1 LIDLKLNSRPLHFV
15 AAKGKAK
22 AKTKTVNKV
31 VLVDDSQFHR
41 VQRQP
46 RVNFTASRGPVE
58 LCAAFEKIPLDSGA
72 DFIDVSLWLAVAV
85 LGHINHRDTEN
96 TEVAQRNR

>member
-46 RVNFTASRGPVE
+46 RVNFTASRGSVE

-72 DFIDVSLWLAVAV
+72 DFIDASL
-85 LGHINHRDTEN
+85 TSKMFESK
-96 TEVAQRNR
+96 TNRCLRELSTVFTSR

>member
-72 DFIDVSLWLAVAV
+72 DFIDVSLWLSFVDI
-85 LGHINHRDTEN
+85 H
-96 TEVAQRNR
+96 

>member
-22 AKTKTVNKV
+22 AKQTVNKV

-72 DFIDVSLWLAVAV
+72 DFIDVSALKKIADRGDTINV
-85 LGHINHRDTEN
+85 LPRGRG
-96 TEVAQRNR
+96 